1 MVLGSEPTG
10 DVTVTTSAGGG
21 SGDVTVSPSR
31 LIFTSSNWDTPQTV
45 TVSAAPDA
53 GAGTATIEHAV
64 TGADYGANG
73 VTANPVEVTVADGS
87 GMDTMSR
94 AWLARFGRTVADQV
108 LDAVEGRM
116 GAARAAGTEL
126 SLAGQQIGNSAT
138 PERTE
143 EREAAARLETLGRW
157 LRGEQE
163 DGDGPFGWR
172 PLTGREVL
180 RGSSFTLTGG
190 SAEGGFGGLWGRG
203 AITSLDG
210 REGDLRLDG
219 EVASALLGADWSRGR
234 GSAGVAV
241 AHSRGEGE
249 LSGAVRGWRGRE
261 RAHRGVPVRAV

>member
-1 MVLGSEPTG
+1 M
-10 DVTVTTSAGGG
+10 
-21 SGDVTVSPSR
+21 
-31 LIFTSSNWDTPQTV
+31 
-45 TVSAAPDA
+45 TVSAAPAQHA

-64 TGADYGANG
+64 SGADYGANG

-87 GMDTMSR
+87 GTDTMSR

-157 LRGEQE
+157 LRGEKE
-163 DGDGPFGWR
+163 DGDGWR

-180 RGSSFTLTGG
+180 RGSSLHADRGFRGG
-190 SAEGGFGGLWGRG
+190 RLRG
-203 AITSLDG
+203 AVGPG
-210 REGDLRLDG
+210 RDHKPGW
-219 EVASALLGADWSRGR
+219 ARG
-234 GSAGVAV
+234 
-241 AHSRGEGE
+241 
-249 LSGAVRGWRGRE
+249 
-261 RAHRGVPVRAV
+261 